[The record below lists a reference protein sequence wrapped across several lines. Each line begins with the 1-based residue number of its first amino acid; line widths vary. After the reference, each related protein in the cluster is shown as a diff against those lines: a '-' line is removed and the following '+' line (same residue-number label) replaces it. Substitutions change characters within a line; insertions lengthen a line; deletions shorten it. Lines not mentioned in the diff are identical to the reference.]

1 MRPSVGPST
10 GLRTNGLGG
19 WRWFGGAHHD
29 PSTELRRA
37 GWVLSATVRWPLDG
51 AQVERGGVKCDCPLA
66 LGGLRLSATVRWP
79 LDGAHQDPWTGLRLS
94 VGVLSATVRW
104 PLDGAQD
111 DPSTG
116 SGRTDWRVGGG
127 SAGLVRVFLTFLYL
141 PNGIISIGIFVHEE
155 LLGAREVG
163 RSKRRNFTR

>member
-37 GWVLSATVRWPLDG
+37 GWVLSATVRWPWT
-51 AQVERGGVKCDCPLA
+51 
-66 LGGLRLSATVRWP
+66 GLRLSVGVLSATVRWP

-141 PNGIISIGIFVHEE
+141 PNGIISIGIVVHEE